1 MFSMHCYCGLWAY
14 YSLVYVYAVN
24 TIQQDIAHEI
34 SLAGEK
40 PEVMKSRWSRF
51 RRQYISWKQHS
62 CSKNKMNEP
71 KATCTNSDELVM
83 RFMALFSWV
92 HVCMCVCAC
101 VCVCVCVGEWN
112 RQHNT
117 NRKQKY
123 QLSFKTLFPTPDCYP
138 KLICSLSTR
147 FQSTYSFEFQNRLW
161 YLSIQPI
168 TYAANTIMRMQ
179 RKMYGDDEKFGG
191 HELL

>member
-1 MFSMHCYCGLWAY
+1 
-14 YSLVYVYAVN
+14 
-24 TIQQDIAHEI
+24 
-34 SLAGEK
+34 
-40 PEVMKSRWSRF
+40 MKSHWLVRNQKSWSRDEVVSGDNTS
-51 RRQYISWKQHS
+51 RGSNIPAPKIKWMNRKQLVQTV
-62 CSKNKMNEP
+62 MNLW
-71 KATCTNSDELVM
+71 TVM

-92 HVCMCVCAC
+92 HVCMCVCA
-101 VCVCVCVGEWN
+101 CVCVCVGEWN